1 MVRQEQTKADAP
13 RPANPAPGALKFS
26 VSDAFHRELR
36 RRVDRYF
43 SYTGRRRR
51 DCPQMYL
58 KTALLVSWLAAS
70 YFLLLFLAETWWLAV
85 PLAISLGLSM
95 AAIGF
100 NVQHDGGHR
109 AYSNH
114 QWVNRIMAS
123 SLDLLGGSSY
133 VWARKHNSIHHS
145 YANITGHDDD
155 IDLGILGRLSP
166 HQKWLRFH
174 RLQHFY
180 LWALYGLLPIK
191 WQLYDDFRNVI
202 VGKVGGHRLARPRG
216 WDLLT
221 FIGGKVVFFSLALG
235 IPSLLHPLW
244 AVLLLYVATS
254 FFQGVVLSVVFQLA
268 HCVEEA
274 TFPLPQPDTGRM
286 EAAWAVHQLETTVD
300 FARSSRLLS
309 WFVGGLNFQIE
320 HHLFPQ
326 VCHVHY
332 PALSRLVEKTCRE
345 FGLRYVAHES
355 LLAGVASHFRWLR
368 RVGMAATA

>member
-1 MVRQEQTKADAP
+1 
-13 RPANPAPGALKFS
+13 
-26 VSDAFHRELR
+26 
-36 RRVDRYF
+36 
-43 SYTGRRRR
+43 
-51 DCPQMYL
+51 
-58 KTALLVSWLAAS
+58 
-70 YFLLLFLAETWWLAV
+70 
-85 PLAISLGLSM
+85 M